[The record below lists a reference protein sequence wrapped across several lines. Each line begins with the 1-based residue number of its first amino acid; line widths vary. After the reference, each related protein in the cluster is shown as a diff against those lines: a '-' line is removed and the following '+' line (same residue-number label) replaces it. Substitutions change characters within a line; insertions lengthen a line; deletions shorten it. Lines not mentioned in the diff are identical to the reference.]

1 MIIVILKKLKK
12 KSLINQVENC
22 MCGKQRS
29 ILLDRYKT
37 LYNTGDETVATCGLY
52 SRAQSVVSE
61 CKEHSS
67 LSQDL
72 QYPNAMCNAQEV
84 FTKCNIY

>member
-1 MIIVILKKLKK
+1 MIIVIKKNSKK
-12 KSLINQVENC
+12 KALINQVENC
-22 MCGKQRS
+22 MYGKERS

-52 SRAQSVVSE
+52 SRALSVVSE
-61 CKEHSS
+61 CKKHSS

-72 QYPNAMCNAQEV
+72 QYPNAMCNAPEV
-84 FTKCNIY
+84 FTKCNIF